1 MVAEDPGI
9 AVFDQ
14 LGTKGEAINPGKY
27 LVAQSPG
34 DHPPHKRLIAGSPVV
49 GKLSTMTLEELAEV
63 TEILQRVEAAI
74 LQAFREG
81 RHEDYPGLRAQLD
94 EARARYDEL
103 AERSFQ

>member
-1 MVAEDPGI
+1 
-9 AVFDQ
+9 
-14 LGTKGEAINPGKY
+14 
-27 LVAQSPG
+27 
-34 DHPPHKRLIAGSPVV
+34 
-49 GKLSTMTLEELAEV
+49 MTLEELAEV